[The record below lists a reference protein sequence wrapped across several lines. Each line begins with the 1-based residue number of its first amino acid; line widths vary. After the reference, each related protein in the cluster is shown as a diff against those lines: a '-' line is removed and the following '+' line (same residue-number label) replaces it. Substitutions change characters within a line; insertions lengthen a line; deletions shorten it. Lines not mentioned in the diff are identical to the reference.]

1 MEKLNEL
8 VIIGD
13 ALKKERRLLG
23 MTQAQVAKQFKIS
36 LKALRNLEQG
46 YGSVTLTTAAKILEL
61 MGKQLR
67 VGDIVS
73 IPASKNNK
81 RPRRRHILE
90 TLALVRPVLEKK
102 FSVEKIGLFGSCARD
117 EASKNSDI
125 DIVVHFSEPP
135 TFSSLG
141 RLTTFLE
148 ALFDGRKIDLVE
160 FEKMIPEVKEK
171 AKSDFIYV

>member
-13 ALKKERRLLG
+13 ALKEERRLLG
-23 MTQAQVAKQFKIS
+23 MTQEQVAKQFKIS

-46 YGSVTLTTAAKILEL
+46 YGCVTLTTASKILEF

-73 IPASKNNK
+73 VPAVKNGK
-81 RPRRRHILE
+81 RPRRQHILD
-90 TLALVRPVLEKK
+90 TLELVKPVLEKK
-102 FSVEKIGLFGSCARD
+102 FSVENIALFGSCARD

-125 DIVVHFSEPP
+125 DIAVHFSEPP